1 MKLKNYLN
9 EIKSIYGAGISFIDL
24 DECLFRTFAKIYVID
39 DETGKIIKKLDNQEF
54 NTYELQPGNHYDFNE
69 FTNAEMFKK
78 TSIPIPKTIDRIKR
92 MFKNIDKRKSKVV
105 FLTARSDFD
114 NKEEFLQ
121 TFRDYGIPID
131 NIYVERA
138 GNIRTGT
145 VASNKKNIIMNYL
158 STGKYR
164 RCRMVDDDMKN
175 IKTFLKIE
183 GELPES
189 LINKIKKIH
198 NIKEEESI
206 PPIEFFGLLVKENGS
221 LVRIK

>member
-1 MKLKNYLN
+1 MKLKNYLK
-9 EIKSIYGAGISFIDL
+9 EIKSIYGDGISFIDI
-24 DECLFRTFAKIYVID
+24 DECLFNTFSTIYVID

-54 NTYELQPGNHYDFNE
+54 NTYELQPGTHYDFRE
-69 FTNAEMFKK
+69 FENAEIFRK
-78 TSIPIPKTIDRIKR
+78 TSIPIPKTINRIKR
-92 MFKNIDKRKSKVV
+92 MFKNIDKRNSKVV

-121 TFRDYGIPID
+121 TFRDHGIPID

-145 VASNKKNIIMNYL
+145 IASKKETIIMKYL

-164 RCRMVDDDMKN
+164 RVRMLDDNLEN

-183 GELPES
+183 KKLPEK
-189 LINKIKKIH
+189 LIDLVKRIH

-206 PPIEFFGLLVKENGS
+206 PPIAFFGLLVKENGS
-221 LVRIK
+221 IVRLK

>member
-1 MKLKNYLN
+1 MKIKNYLK
-9 EIKSIYGAGISFIDL
+9 EIKSIYGDGISFIDI
-24 DECLFRTFAKIYVID
+24 DECLFNTFSTIYVID

-54 NTYELQPGNHYDFNE
+54 NTYELQPGTHYDFGE
-69 FTNAEMFKK
+69 FRDAKMFRK
-78 TSIPIPKTIDRIKR
+78 TSIPIPKTINRIKR
-92 MFKNIDKRKSKVV
+92 MFKNIDKRNSKVV

-121 TFRDYGIPID
+121 TFRDHGIPID

-158 STGKYR
+158 RTGKYR

-183 GELPES
+183 DELPES

-206 PPIEFFGLLVKENGS
+206 PPIEFFGLLVKQNGS